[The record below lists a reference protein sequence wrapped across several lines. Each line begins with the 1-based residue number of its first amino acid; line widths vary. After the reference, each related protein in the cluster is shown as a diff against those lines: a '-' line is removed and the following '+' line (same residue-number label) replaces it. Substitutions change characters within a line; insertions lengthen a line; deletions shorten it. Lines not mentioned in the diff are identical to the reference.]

1 MNHTP
6 PEKPL
11 RVWRITR
18 VKGQYLG
25 RVQAADATAAIEAA
39 VKLFKV
45 AKMHRSRLLAEP
57 VGEIRNVS
65 NREVVQ
71 VAALQLKL
79 DRSQAT
85 AQERADFDAA
95 LARMSNAELMALS
108 LAAIRGHAATTILRT
123 SSSSG
128 LVGEMKPGRS
138 TIGRTTRERR
148 RSSAFSASSRSIR
161 KRSSAISAWSVMARS
176 WLSFRRR

>member
-95 LARMSNAELMALS
+95 LARMSHAELMALS
-108 LAAIRGHAATTILRT
+108 LAAKL
-123 SSSSG
+123 
-128 LVGEMKPGRS
+128 LDGRS
-138 TIGRTTRERR
+138 QYMRLSGEWAERTRAVARLIGATEESQPDGGVVYHPR
-148 RSSAFSASSRSIR
+148 
-161 KRSSAISAWSVMARS
+161 ARQ
-176 WLSFRRR
+176 